1 MNWNQ
6 SSDFGP
12 VLLAQHPWLPMWN
25 CWELLL
31 GGSPQSLVNLV
42 NEYGYLLLHIY
53 IHIYIYT
60 YIFCIYI
67 YTHIMYIYMYIYMY
81 FFMAYNSQP
90 TFFWDTPRITVLD
103 DVTIPLHDPPP
114 STWYHGTAANH
125 QRNQRQMWIIK
136 IVHAPKSLHWME
148 KIPFNVANHLAVQY
162 TDMPVVISTVI
173 QFYPSSFL
181 RWPTAVVPS
190 TKLRSSA
197 GSFSDSDIEN
207 SSLDW
212 GWASCWLHRGWWGW
226 TPKNIIRNHNIQ

>member
-12 VLLAQHPWLPMWN
+12 VLLSQHPWLPMWN

-53 IHIYIYT
+53 IYTYIYIYIYIYT
-60 YIFCIYI
+60 YIYCILWRI
-67 YTHIMYIYMYIYMY
+67 Y
-81 FFMAYNSQP
+81 FMAYNSQP

-114 STWYHGTAANH
+114 STWYHGTAAN
-125 QRNQRQMWIIK
+125 
-136 IVHAPKSLHWME
+136 
-148 KIPFNVANHLAVQY
+148 PFTVAKHLAVQY

-181 RWPTAVVPS
+181 CWSTAVVPS